1 MTMLEAKAI
10 YKATG
15 SHFFDKDTIE
25 FWGSKIESELYKNR
39 CFITSENNFDS
50 TARFY
55 TVRRFSED
63 FKSIDTIGEFQAYKT
78 KEEAQAAIKTI
89 TD

>member
-1 MTMLEAKAI
+1 MTMVEAKTI
-10 YKATG
+10 YKKTG
-15 SHFFDKDTIE
+15 NHFFDRDTIE

-55 TVRRFSED
+55 TVRRFGED
-63 FKSIDTIGEFQAYKT
+63 FKNIDTIGEFQAYKT
-78 KEEAQAAIKTI
+78 KEEAQTAIKTV